1 MENESEKKFFRLK
14 HIIPRNLSAASVSA
28 SAIQPV
34 NKQTASVNA
43 PEEFVFKM
51 TYGNVAAKIWGPPDG
66 HPVFAIHGWLDNAS
80 SFDALI
86 PLLPPNLRIVAVD
99 TAGHGFSDPFPPDI
113 AYNFVDSALAIER
126 LARHFKWEKFSII
139 GHSLGGAMGM
149 LFAGTF
155 PEKVDK
161 LVCLDVVRVIPTKTE
176 TIDLRLRKAV
186 NKLLKLENAILAG
199 PEKPMS
205 YEVAIDKCV
214 TGTFG
219 SLDKKACDILF
230 KRGLRKVAED
240 GYVFSRDRR
249 LLAAPLSF
257 IAKEHQLFLAHKVT
271 ADVLVIK
278 FSEGPYF
285 EAPEDYEEHIEALKT
300 KSKRVQYVQVEGMHH
315 THLTNPAS
323 VAPIISDFFKGL

>member
-1 MENESEKKFFRLK
+1 MANILK
-14 HIIPRNLSAASVSA
+14 NLSS
-28 SAIQPV
+28 Q
-34 NKQTASVNA
+34 
-43 PEEFVFKM
+43 
-51 TYGNVAAKIWGPPDG
+51 
-66 HPVFAIHGWLDNAS
+66 
-80 SFDALI
+80 
-86 PLLPPNLRIVAVD
+86 
-99 TAGHGFSDPFPPDI
+99 AGHGFSDPFPPDI
-113 AYNFVDSALAIER
+113 AYNFIDSALAIER

-155 PEKVDK
+155 PGWNNLNKRNINIIQSSYDLLKFLEKVDK